1 MSFYPQP
8 AQQSEKRIIHQCPVR
23 APAGLLGYLDSLHT
37 ISTEQEDAIDR
48 TEVEKVGFDNYMKDK
63 YIALD
68 QDKCWFVY
76 QTCLATGARNVV
88 EAGTSFGVSTIY
100 LSLAVQQT
108 IKLRGGEGR
117 VIATENEPEKAARAR
132 STWAEAG
139 EGVADLI
146 DLREGDLRE
155 TLKDGLADI
164 DLLLLDI
171 WAPLALPALR
181 LVEPH
186 FRRGA
191 VVICDNSIS
200 SADRYAD
207 LQAYMRDPKNGYANL
222 TVPFKNGLE
231 MSVYLGRY
239 GGT

>member
-88 EAGTSFGVSTIY
+88 EVSSTRDESAASDAGIGWDELRCQYDIP
-100 LSLAVQQT
+100 LASRTADDQAAR
-108 IKLRGGEGR
+108 RGGASHRDRERAREGR
-117 VIATENEPEKAARAR
+117 SCPVDVGR
-132 STWAEAG
+132 G
-139 EGVADLI
+139 G
-146 DLREGDLRE
+146 
-155 TLKDGLADI
+155 
-164 DLLLLDI
+164 
-171 WAPLALPALR
+171 
-181 LVEPH
+181 
-186 FRRGA
+186 RR
-191 VVICDNSIS
+191 CS
-200 SADRYAD
+200 
-207 LQAYMRDPKNGYANL
+207 
-222 TVPFKNGLE
+222 
-231 MSVYLGRY
+231 
-239 GGT
+239 